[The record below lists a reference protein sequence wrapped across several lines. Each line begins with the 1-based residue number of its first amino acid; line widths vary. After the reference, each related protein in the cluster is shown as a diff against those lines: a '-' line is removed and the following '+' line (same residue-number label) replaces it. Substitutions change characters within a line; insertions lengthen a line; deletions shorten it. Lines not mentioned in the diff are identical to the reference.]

1 MKLTKEDHEK
11 TKIAVE
17 ILEMDVKNN
26 WTMLGWPEKVA
37 ILKYIKYLESEV
49 DELDELYKRSQY

>member
-1 MKLTKEDHEK
+1 MNLTKEDHEK
-11 TKIAVE
+11 IKIAVE

-37 ILKYIKYLESEV
+37 ILKYIEYLEGV
-49 DELDELYKRSQY
+49 IDELDNTSSY

>member
-1 MKLTKEDHEK
+1 MNLTKEAHEK

-26 WTMLGWPEKVA
+26 GTMVGLPEKVA
-37 ILKYIKYLESEV
+37 LLKYIEYLEGVV
-49 DELDELYKRSQY
+49 DELDITSSY

>member
-1 MKLTKEDHEK
+1 MNLTKEDHEK
-11 TKIAVE
+11 IKIAVE

-37 ILKYIKYLESEV
+37 ILKYIEYLEGVV
-49 DELDELYKRSQY
+49 DELDITSSY

>member
-1 MKLTKEDHEK
+1 MNLTKEDHEQ

-26 WTMLGWPEKVA
+26 WTMVGLPEKVA
-37 ILKYIKYLESEV
+37 LLKYIEYLEGVV
-49 DELDELYKRSQY
+49 DELDITSSY